1 MARSIL
7 IVEDESDV
15 APLEIALSSLSDLG
29 VHVVSDA
36 RAALSFL
43 EQNGHAIAGVITDL
57 NLPHVDG
64 FELVAAIRS
73 NAKHAGLPIIVVS
86 GNANPDVPKRAL
98 QIGADAFFAKP
109 YSPAEI
115 RQTLARLLHVSP
127 PTSP

>member
-15 APLEIALSSLSDLG
+15 APLEIALASLGDVG
-29 VHVVSDA
+29 VHVVADA

-43 EQNGHAIAGVITDL
+43 EQHGHAIAGVITDL

-73 NAKHAGLPIIVVS
+73 NAQHASLPIIVVS
-86 GNANPDVPKRAL
+86 GNANPDVPRRAL
-98 QIGADAFFAKP
+98 QVGADAFFAKP

-127 PTSP
+127 SISP

>member
-15 APLEIALSSLSDLG
+15 APLEIALASLGDVG
-29 VHVVSDA
+29 VHVVADA

-43 EQNGHAIAGVITDL
+43 EQNGHSIAGVITDL

-73 NAKHAGLPIIVVS
+73 NAQHASLPIIVVS
-86 GNANPDVPKRAL
+86 GNANPDVPRRAL

-127 PTSP
+127 SISP

>member
-15 APLEIALSSLSDLG
+15 APLEIALASLGDVG

-36 RAALSFL
+36 RAALRFL
-43 EQNGHAIAGVITDL
+43 EQNGHSIAGVITDL

-64 FELVAAIRS
+64 FELVTAIRS
-73 NAKHAGLPIIVVS
+73 NSKHARLPIIVVS

-127 PTSP
+127 SISP